1 MNGARRV
8 AALLVVAL
16 SLWTVS
22 LWPLPRFAGDSV
34 PCAYMGGE
42 SRPLET
48 ASGDHLQLIFH
59 FELLGDY
66 LRGDLPWFRNL
77 WEFNTSDEARPRRP
91 DGCYAPFALPYCAL
105 RRAGAPAAAAWNA
118 CSFLSVLLGT
128 AFCFLLARR
137 CGAGDA
143 GALLAAALAGCVPY
157 RWATIATGS
166 PTGFGMGLVPGI
178 ALGVDLAVR
187 DRKAAGGFL
196 AGTLLLLC
204 YAADLHCFLFAA
216 LAVPLWFAASLSL
229 AEENPLAKPRLR
241 KLCLAMLPLVAAGV
255 ASALA
260 AVAIRRGYSGTNV
273 EVGRTMQ
280 DVASHSPAWSALLR
294 PDPDG
299 VLAGHL
305 HVGWLLPLL
314 AAAAFAVFLAS
325 CRRNRRAR
333 TGILLC
339 LAVLCSFLF
348 ALGTNGPC
356 DGIVFR
362 IARFA
367 VPPIRLI
374 RQPVKVLCLLPALSA
389 AIFGLALPLLS
400 NRFGSLRRLSGARGA
415 IAAAAAAA
423 LAAATALDARSGTRI
438 GLCRL
443 SGPNAAYEAA
453 AAAARSRGATPR
465 AIVLPISRGD
475 AVTCAAYPYLARQSR
490 LRLLDGYAAVCSDA
504 YVRDVF
510 ERYRTME
517 EGDLTADQLRGLRDC
532 GVTSVLVDEDVLGR
546 ISRSFPGGAAL
557 RRMLA
562 NPRLRLLARDRGV
575 WAFEL
580 LPEGESSTPVPFAP
594 TVEPAMRHWRFDP
607 PASGIR
613 AKADCAA
620 EAHREDGGWL
630 VRAEAGRDL
639 RLVSSHRDPDRT
651 LHEAAG
657 FFPADPAAPPGSFR
671 LVWFPAPFPGTNR
684 VVRLAS
690 RGDAR
695 VSDAMFATAAATG
708 GLRRIAFADLPHRWG
723 ETVPDP
729 DGSTL
734 RLRFEPG
741 RAPACLAVSGPFLP
755 LSPVPARLRL
765 AEFRA
770 RRLPLGGTGAEGPLP
785 ELELVL
791 PDGRRHALRVGDELP
806 CDPTEP
812 VSFEVRFDP
821 ADGFALELS
830 ELTFENVLR

>member
-1 MNGARRV
+1 MSRPSAL

-34 PCAYMGGE
+34 PCAYVDGE
-42 SRPLET
+42 PTPREM
-48 ASGDHLQLIFH
+48 AAGDHLQLIFH

-66 LRGDLPWFRNL
+66 LRGDLPWFRDL
-77 WEFNTSDEARPRRP
+77 WEFNTSDEARPRSP

-118 CSFLSVLLGT
+118 CSFLSVLLGA

-166 PTGFGMGLVPGI
+166 PTGFGMGLIPGI

-187 DRKAAGGFL
+187 DRRIGGGIL
-196 AGTLLLLC
+196 AGTLLLFC

-216 LAVPLWFAASLSL
+216 LAVPLWCAASLSL
-229 AEENPLAKPRLR
+229 AEENPLLKPRLR

-260 AVAIRRGYSGTNV
+260 AAAVRRGYSGTNV
-273 EVGRTMQ
+273 EAGRTMEE
-280 DVASHSPAWSALLR
+280 VVSNSPAWSALLR

-314 AAAAFAVFLAS
+314 AAASLAVFLAS

-348 ALGTNGPC
+348 AVGSNGPF
-356 DGIVFR
+356 GGLPFR
-362 IARFA
+362 IARLA

-374 RQPVKVLCLLPALSA
+374 RQPVKVLCLLPTLSA
-389 AIFGLALPLLS
+389 AIFGLALSILS
-400 NRFGSLRRLSGARGA
+400 SRFGGLRRPSGARGA
-415 IAAAAAAA
+415 IAAATAAA
-423 LAAATALDARSGTRI
+423 LVAATALDARSGTRI

-475 AVTCAAYPYLARQSR
+475 AVTCAAYPYRARQSR
-490 LRLLDGYAAVCSDA
+490 LRLVNGYAAVCSDA

-510 ERYRTME
+510 ERYQTME
-517 EGDLTADQLRGLRDC
+517 EGDLTDDQLRGLREC

-546 ISRSFPGGAAL
+546 LRRCFPGGAAL

-562 NPRLRLLARDRGV
+562 DPRLRLLAIDRGV

-580 LPEGESSTPVPFAP
+580 LPEGEASAAVPFAP
-594 TVEPAMRHWRFDP
+594 TVEPAMRHRRVGGPDDRL
-607 PASGIR
+607 R
-613 AKADCAA
+613 AKVRLPA
-620 EAHREDGGWL
+620 EVHREGYGWL
-630 VRAEAGRDL
+630 VRAEADGELTLVVSRGGEDGGASVVTNRIPPLSANGGGGGWRLAFCPAPAGDGPYVRL
-639 RLVSSHRDPDRT
+639 RCL
-651 LHEAAG
+651 G
-657 FFPADPAAPPGSFR
+657 PAA
-671 LVWFPAPFPGTNR
+671 
-684 VVRLAS
+684 
-690 RGDAR
+690 
-695 VSDAMFATAAATG
+695 VSDIMFASAAATG
-708 GLRRIAFADLPHRWG
+708 GIRRLCFADLPHRYG
-723 ETVPDP
+723 ETFLGD
-729 DGSTL
+729 DGKPAGV
-734 RLRFEPG
+734 RFVPG
-741 RAPACLAVSGPFLP
+741 RAPACQAVSGPFLP
-755 LSPVPARLRL
+755 LSPDGGRFRL
-765 AEFRA
+765 AAFDASRI
-770 RRLPLGGTGAEGPLP
+770 
-785 ELELVL
+785 L
-791 PDGRRHALRVGDELP
+791 PDGTDAGPPDSIALVRPDGTRVALRVGDALP
-806 CDPTEP
+806 GDGTEP
-812 VSFEVRFDP
+812 VSFAVPFDP
-821 ADGFALELS
+821 ADGATLELR
-830 ELTFENVLR
+830 ELTFEKGL